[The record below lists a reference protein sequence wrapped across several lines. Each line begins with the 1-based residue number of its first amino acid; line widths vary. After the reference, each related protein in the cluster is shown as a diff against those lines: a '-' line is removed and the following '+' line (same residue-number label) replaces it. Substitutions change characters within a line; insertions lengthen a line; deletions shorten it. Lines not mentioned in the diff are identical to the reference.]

1 MRDLS
6 SGTTT
11 GNHISVA
18 TQDPRS
24 VHSEELVRARYWPGV
39 ARRGYTWPSTNAACD
54 DSVIVA
60 RVHDVVVGRC
70 ILDAVFYP
78 LAELE
83 NIEVLPAY
91 RGRGV
96 GSALVAEAVRR
107 AAQMGFLA
115 IHAQESKEDRRAQR
129 LYTQHGFLPA
139 TQGEMLRIWRFLN
152 LPALTHFLY
161 EHPFALFASRA
172 AETPRTHLLRWQDPV
187 SEDHVSITLT
197 GGSCQ
202 FDSGGLGPAV
212 SGLSV
217 RSGAVDLEAEFRGQP
232 TSQEEF
238 SLSLAIANR
247 GAEPLV
253 GGCRVGLNYGFAVR
267 SDHPGGQEFELA
279 PHADLEFALSIGREP
294 DFPQDVVGVCAYPS
308 VPVTVDVLLGDYTFW
323 LCAQVSVRSAGTT
336 D

>member
-1 MRDLS
+1 
-6 SGTTT
+6 
-11 GNHISVA
+11 
-18 TQDPRS
+18 
-24 VHSEELVRARYWPGV
+24 V
-39 ARRGYTWPSTNAACD
+39 ARRGYTWPSTGTTCEDFRNQE
-54 DSVIVA
+54 VIVA
-60 RVHDVVVGRC
+60 RVNDVVVGRC

-115 IHAQESKEDRRAQR
+115 IHAQESKDDRRAQR
-129 LYTQHGFLPA
+129 LYARHGFLPA
-139 TQGEMLRIWRFLN
+139 TQGEMLRIWRFLS

-161 EHPFALFASRA
+161 EHPFALFASKP
-172 AETPRTHLLRWQDPV
+172 AETPRAHLLHWQDPV
-187 SEDHVSITLT
+187 SEDYVSVTLS

-202 FDSGGLGPAV
+202 RDSGGLGPAV
-212 SGLSV
+212 SALSV
-217 RSGAVDLEAEFRGQP
+217 RSRAVDLQTELRGQP

-238 SLSLAIANR
+238 SLSLTIRNR
-247 GAEPLV
+247 GPESVV
-253 GGCRVGLNYGFAVR
+253 GGCRVGLNCGFGIR
-267 SDHPGGQEFELA
+267 SGHSGGQEFELA

-294 DFPQDVVGVCAYPS
+294 DFPQDVVGNCAYPS
-308 VPVTVDVLLGDYTFW
+308 VPVTVDILLGDYTFW
-323 LCAQVSVRSAGTT
+323 LCAQVSVRPTEDT